1 MVTQPA
7 NTKGES
13 MLDFTPVRNEEMT
26 YADLVEGLTVNDLRT
41 LTHEMIEVQLEMIS
55 DSDDANVV
63 FEPLDPEADD
73 PFAVD
78 PDEVEMPWT
87 LGHLIVH
94 VTASSE
100 EAAFLAA
107 ELARGVPY
115 QQRRSRFEVHWTT
128 FKTIQQC
135 RNRLEESR
143 RMRIASLDMWP
154 DDPHLDNTFTSE
166 LTGYTYN
173 AIARFVFGLAHDDDH
188 LEQIMNVV
196 QQANATK

>member
-1 MVTQPA
+1 
-7 NTKGES
+7 
-13 MLDFTPVRNEEMT
+13 MLDFSPVRNEEVT
-26 YADLVEGLTVNDLRT
+26 YAELVQGLRVNDLRA
-41 LTHEMIEVQLEMIS
+41 LTHELIDMQLEMIS
-55 DSDDANVV
+55 DCSDADVV

-100 EAAFLAA
+100 EAAFLGA

-115 QQRRSRFEVHWTT
+115 EQRRSRYEVHWTT
-128 FKTIQQC
+128 IKTIQQI
-135 RNRLEESR
+135 RDRLEESR
-143 RMRIASLDMWP
+143 RMRLASLEMWP

-166 LTGYTYN
+166 ITGYTYN
-173 AIARFVFGLAHDDDH
+173 AIARFVFGLGHDDEH
-188 LEQIMNVV
+188 LEQMVDVV
-196 QQANATK
+196 QQAKAAVK